1 MMPFNIEAALFG
13 LAPSSRRCYDARI
26 RAWIAWSKGGP
37 LDREHVQGYLRFLE
51 LGGYSA
57 QVQNQSLAALKRLA
71 VEAAEIGRIDPQV
84 AAQVQGIKARPITQ
98 IRTVRSLSA
107 AQSSALLVAPDRK
120 NLIGRRDAA
129 VIALLLGCGLQRG
142 EACGL
147 TVEQVVRTTQDRM
160 LIVDLV
166 GKGGRIRSVAV
177 PQWAALDIQRWIGE
191 LVPLEPNYLLRSVA
205 SAGTINDS
213 LSPSAIRDIVRR
225 YGAVI
230 GVPDLTPQDIRRT
243 CGRLA
248 RLGGAPLE
256 TIQHTLG
263 HADVGTTARFTRIAE
278 PNAGDYIDIKPAASP
293 LDPSNS
299 RSGRGQT
306 PEPPEP
312 EPTADLSPPLLT
324 PDSGP
329 ALEPLQP
336 SASVPQRA
344 PGTRGRRCASYPD
357 MDLRRIGKFLGI
369 SSTYVG
375 RILNGHSRPSM
386 GVAQKF
392 AKLMG
397 WTLDQVNG
405 LYNRNTTEPEEEIG
419 TP

>member
-1 MMPFNIEAALFG
+1 VVE
-13 LAPSSRRCYDARI
+13 
-26 RAWIAWSKGGP
+26 GGP

-263 HADVGTTARFTRIAE
+263 HADVEPPLASLVSQSQTRATTLTSSRRFT
-278 PNAGDYIDIKPAASP
+278 

-336 SASVPQRA
+336 SASVPSARPA
-344 PGTRGRRCASYPD
+344 RGDGAALLIRTWICGASESS
-357 MDLRRIGKFLGI
+357 LG
-369 SSTYVG
+369 SA
-375 RILNGHSRPSM
+375 L
-386 GVAQKF
+386 
-392 AKLMG
+392 LM
-397 WTLDQVNG
+397 WAAS
-405 LYNRNTTEPEEEIG
+405 
-419 TP
+419 